1 MQRKL
6 NNDEKKRMSPYVTA
20 FIGAT
25 ITLVGGFFLSYNYVQ
40 AKKVIA
46 YDYMASAFYNG
57 KEVVT
62 QEKFEIAE
70 EEKSKKPIEE
80 SKLPDEVTN
89 QYIGYLIIP
98 KINLTK
104 GFLDVRSTENDV
116 EKNILVVNGSNYPD
130 TDRGNL
136 ILAGHSGTGWKAFFN
151 ELYRLQVSD
160 TAYVTYKDK
169 KYVYKITNI
178 YKQPKTGKLAI
189 YRDYDKTTLTL
200 ITCTNNDSATQTI
213 YVAELVSV
221 E

>member
-6 NNDEKKRMSPYVTA
+6 NNKEKRTSPYVTA

-25 ITLVGGFFLSYNYVQ
+25 ITLIGGFFLSYNYVQ

-46 YDYMASAFYNG
+46 YDYMANAFYNG
-57 KEVVT
+57 KEIVEKEPIVV
-62 QEKFEIAE
+62 AE
-70 EEKSKKPIEE
+70 SEDTKKPIEE
-80 SKLPDEVTN
+80 TKLPDEVTN
-89 QYIGYLIIP
+89 EYIGYLIIP

-116 EKNILVVNGSNYPD
+116 EKNILVVEGSNYPD

-151 ELYRLQVSD
+151 ELYQLQVND
-160 TAYVTYKDK
+160 TAYVTYKGK
-169 KYVYKITNI
+169 KYVYRITNI

-189 YRDYDKTTLTL
+189 YRNYDKNTLTL
-200 ITCTNNDSATQTI
+200 ITCTNNDSLTQTI
-213 YVAELVSV
+213 YIAELVSV

>member
-1 MQRKL
+1 MQKKL
-6 NNDEKKRMSPYVTA
+6 NNDEKRMSPYVTA
-20 FIGAT
+20 FIGAA
-25 ITLVGGFFLSYNYVQ
+25 ITLLGGFFLSYNYVQ

-46 YDYMASAFYNG
+46 YDYMANVFYNG
-57 KEVVT
+57 KEIVT
-62 QEKFEIAE
+62 KEKTEIHE
-70 EEKSKKPIEE
+70 EEATKKPVEE
-80 SKLPDEVTN
+80 TKLPDEVTN
-89 QYIGYLIIP
+89 EYIGYLIIP

-116 EKNILVVNGSNYPD
+116 EKNILVVEGSNYPD

-160 TAYVTYKDK
+160 TAYVTYKGK

-189 YRDYDKTTLTL
+189 YRNYDKTTLTL
-200 ITCTNNDSATQTI
+200 ITCTNNDSGTQTI
-213 YVAELVSV
+213 YIAELVSI